1 MALPDRSFMS
11 VDDYL
16 TLDEISKEA
25 RYEYLDGELYMLAG
39 GSNDHSIIAANLIGI
54 VQQALEES
62 PCRVYTSDIRLQL
75 SESRYV
81 HPDTAVSCDEND
93 IDQEENISSPTFVA
107 EVLSRTTE
115 TIDRGKKAIYYREC
129 ASIQEYLII
138 DSRNVHV
145 ELYRR
150 SGDIWQILTYRRED
164 TIDLSHL
171 GLQIPVTRLYKKT
184 KVLQY
189 SK

>member
-1 MALPDRSFMS
+1 MALPNRSFMS

-25 RYEYLDGELYMLAG
+25 RYEYLDGELSMLAG
-39 GSNDHSIIAANLIGI
+39 GSNDNSIIAANLIGI
-54 VQQALEES
+54 LQQALEES

-75 SESRYV
+75 SERRYV
-81 HPDTAVSCDEND
+81 HPDTAVSCDQND
-93 IDQEENISSPTFVA
+93 IDQEDNISSPKFVA
-107 EVLSRTTE
+107 EILSPTTE

-138 DSRNVHV
+138 DSRHIHV

-150 SGDIWQILTYRRED
+150 SGDIWQILTYKRD
-164 TIDLSHL
+164 ATIDLFYL
-171 GLQIPVTRLYKKT
+171 GLQIPVSRLYKKT
-184 KVLQY
+184 RLF
-189 SK
+189 

>member
-11 VDDYL
+11 ADDYL

-25 RYEYLDGELYMLAG
+25 RYEYLDGELSMLAG

-54 VQQALEES
+54 LQQALEES

-115 TIDRGKKAIYYREC
+115 TVDRGKKAIYYREC

-164 TIDLSHL
+164 IIDLSHL